1 MTDFLVKHFV
11 KNHEQVEED
20 EVRTEYGTLASGVGI
35 FCNLLLFAAKLMI
48 GILVNSISVMADAFN
63 NLSDAASSIIGFIGV
78 KMAEKPADDDH
89 PFGHGR
95 IEYIS
100 AFIVAF
106 LVIQVGFS
114 LFKSSVGKII
124 HPEDMTFRWISIVIL
139 LLSVGVKLWLSM
151 FNKKLGKRINSKVMM
166 ATSADA
172 MGDVAATSA
181 TIFSIAVYGMAGLN
195 VDGIVGIIVSV
206 VVMVAGVNI
215 AKDTLAP
222 LIGEGIDP
230 EFYEE
235 ISNFVEG
242 FDGIVGTHDLIVHN
256 YGPTRSMASIH
267 AEVPNDCD
275 VEFSHEIIDR
285 IEREALRRFRLLL
298 VIHMDPVETHN
309 ELVVKFKNMVADVL
323 ENIDSR
329 LEFHDFRMV
338 DGQARINLIFDL
350 VVPWE
355 YKQSVQGKLK
365 ARISDEVKKRD
376 GRCECVITVENSFMS
391 GNKE

>member
-11 KNHEQVEED
+11 KNYDQVD
-20 EVRTEYGTLASGVGI
+20 EIQVRTQYGTLASMVGI
-35 FCNLLLFAAKLMI
+35 GCNMLLFAAKLFI
-48 GILVNSISVMADAFN
+48 GVLVNSISVMADAFN
-63 NLSDAASSIIGFIGV
+63 NLSDAASSILGCLGV
-78 KMAEKPADDDH
+78 KRAETPADDDH

-95 IEYIS
+95 MEYIA

-114 LFKSSVGKII
+114 LFKTSIGKVF
-124 HPEDMTFRWISIVIL
+124 HPELMSFRWISIIIL
-139 LLSVGVKLWLSM
+139 LLAIGVKLWLSL
-151 FNKKLGKRINSKVMM
+151 FNKRLGKRINSKVML
-166 ATSADA
+166 ATAADA
-172 MGDVAATSA
+172 MGDVATTAS
-181 TIFSIAVYGMAGLN
+181 TICSIGIYGAFGLN
-195 VDGIVGIIVSV
+195 VDGIVGLIVSV

-230 EFYEE
+230 EVYEE

-256 YGPTRSMASIH
+256 YGPSRSMASIH

-275 VEFSHEIIDR
+275 VEYSHEIIDR
-285 IEREALRRFRLLL
+285 IEREAMRRFHMLL
-298 VIHMDPVETHN
+298 VIHMDPVETHD
-309 ELVVKFKNMVADVL
+309 ERVMEFKDMVAEVL

-329 LEFHDFRMV
+329 LAFHDFRMV
-338 DGQARINLIFDL
+338 DGQERINLIFDL

-355 YKQSVQGKLK
+355 NKQAVQGKLK
-365 ARISDEVKKRD
+365 ARISDEVKQRD
-376 GRCECVITVENSFMS
+376 RRCECVITVENSFMS
-391 GNKE
+391 GNRE

>member
-1 MTDFLVKHFV
+1 M
-11 KNHEQVEED
+11 E
-20 EVRTEYGTLASGVGI
+20 S
-35 FCNLLLFAAKLMI
+35 
-48 GILVNSISVMADAFN
+48 
-63 NLSDAASSIIGFIGV
+63 
-78 KMAEKPADDDH
+78 
-89 PFGHGR
+89 
-95 IEYIS
+95 
-100 AFIVAF
+100 
-106 LVIQVGFS
+106 
-114 LFKSSVGKII
+114 
-124 HPEDMTFRWISIVIL
+124 
-139 LLSVGVKLWLSM
+139 
-151 FNKKLGKRINSKVMM
+151 
-166 ATSADA
+166 
-172 MGDVAATSA
+172 
-181 TIFSIAVYGMAGLN
+181 
-195 VDGIVGIIVSV
+195 
-206 VVMVAGVNI
+206 
-215 AKDTLAP
+215 
-222 LIGEGIDP
+222 
-230 EFYEE
+230 
-235 ISNFVEG
+235 

-309 ELVVKFKNMVADVL
+309 ELVVKFKDMVADVL

-355 YKQSVQGKLK
+355 YKQSAQGKLK

-391 GNKE
+391 GNRE